1 MATRIQLRR
10 DLEDDWFNDNPILY
24 SGEIAISLDL
34 NTFKIG
40 DGQTP
45 WRDLDYALSGTLED
59 YIPLNTKSQPGG
71 VAALD
76 SDGKVPDSQIPAGI
90 ARDSEVSS
98 SITAAINNLVDGAPG
113 ALDTLNELAAAIND
127 DSNYATTLTSALAT
141 KANLSDV
148 TTAISAAASTAAS
161 DATSKANA
169 AQAAATAAAA
179 ADATAK
185 ANASQLAAET
195 TAATD
200 ATAKANAA
208 QAAATAAAATD
219 ATAKANAAQLA
230 AETTAATDATAKANA
245 AQTAA
250 GTEADTKVSNAIA
263 ALTKSSVGLANVDNT
278 SDANKPVST
287 ATQTALDLKLAL
299 DGGTMTGAIT
309 LHADPSSALHATT
322 KQYVDNTA
330 SGIVAKP
337 QVLGATT
344 ANIDAAYN
352 NGTAGVG
359 ATLTHNTNG
368 VFPSGAGGASGWAVG
383 KGILVKNQTNKEE
396 NGRYYVSD
404 MGSVSTPYVLTRCSY
419 CDEASEI
426 PGAYIFVQDGTL
438 AGTGWIQVVA
448 DPATFTVGTDD
459 IDVYQFSGSGTI
471 TAGTGITVNGNQ
483 VSIDAAVTAPL
494 ESPAFTGTV
503 SGITKNMV
511 GLGNVDNT
519 SDANKPI
526 SSLTQSALNAKSD
539 NLMSTDLTT
548 STSYSISSS
557 DLYKRIEFNST
568 SPTTVTIPAD
578 ITLNLPIG
586 SSIELLQANTGKI
599 TVQGESVSVLIYGPD
614 NQFKSRVQWSSIF
627 LEKRA
632 ANSWLVTGDTEA

>member
-1 MATRIQLRR
+1 MEAIQVATRIQLRR

-76 SDGKVPDSQIPAGI
+76 SYGKVPDSQIPAGI

-148 TTAISAAASTAAS
+148 TTALETKANSNDVTTAISAAASTAAS

-169 AQAAATAAAA
+169 AQSAATASAAT
-179 ADATAK
+179 DATAK
-185 ANASQLAAET
+185 ANAAQLAAET
-195 TAATD
+195 TAAAD
-200 ATAKANAA
+200 ATTKANAA

-230 AETTAATDATAKANA
+230 AETTAAADATTKANA

-287 ATQTALDLKLAL
+287 AQATAIANAKSEAIADATSQVNSVIASAPAALNTLDELAAAL
-299 DGGTMTGAIT
+299 GDDA
-309 LHADPSSALHATT
+309 SFSA
-322 KQYVDNTA
+322 
-330 SGIVAKP
+330 
-337 QVLGATT
+337 
-344 ANIDAAYN
+344 
-352 NGTAGVG
+352 
-359 ATLTHNTNG
+359 
-368 VFPSGAGGASGWAVG
+368 
-383 KGILVKNQTNKEE
+383 
-396 NGRYYVSD
+396 
-404 MGSVSTPYVLTRCSY
+404 
-419 CDEASEI
+419 
-426 PGAYIFVQDGTL
+426 
-438 AGTGWIQVVA
+438 
-448 DPATFTVGTDD
+448 
-459 IDVYQFSGSGTI
+459 TI
-471 TAGTGITVNGNQ
+471 TSSLTAK
-483 VSIDAAVTAPL
+483 APL
-494 ESPAFTGTV
+494 ESPTFTGTV

-526 SSLTQSALNAKSD
+526 SSLTQTALNAKSD

>member
-90 ARDSEVSS
+90 ARDSEVFS

-141 KANLSDV
+141 KANLADVTSALETKANSTDV

-179 ADATAK
+179 
-185 ANASQLAAET
+185 
-195 TAATD
+195 TD

-208 QAAATAAAATD
+208 QAAAETTAAADATAKANAAQAAATEAAATD

-230 AETTAATDATAKANA
+230 AETTAAADATTKANA
-245 AQTAA
+245 AQAAA
-250 GTEADTKVSNAIA
+250 GTEADTKVSTAIA

-287 ATQTALDLKLAL
+287 AQATAIATAKSE
-299 DGGTMTGAIT
+299 AI
-309 LHADPSSALHATT
+309 ADATSQVNAVISSAPAAL
-322 KQYVDNTA
+322 NTLDELAAALGDDA
-330 SGIVAKP
+330 SF
-337 QVLGATT
+337 
-344 ANIDAAYN
+344 AA
-352 NGTAGVG
+352 
-359 ATLTHNTNG
+359 
-368 VFPSGAGGASGWAVG
+368 
-383 KGILVKNQTNKEE
+383 
-396 NGRYYVSD
+396 
-404 MGSVSTPYVLTRCSY
+404 
-419 CDEASEI
+419 
-426 PGAYIFVQDGTL
+426 
-438 AGTGWIQVVA
+438 
-448 DPATFTVGTDD
+448 
-459 IDVYQFSGSGTI
+459 TI
-471 TAGTGITVNGNQ
+471 T
-483 VSIDAAVTAPL
+483 SSLTAKAPIA
-494 ESPAFTGTV
+494 SPTFTGTV
-503 SGITKNMV
+503 SGITKSMV
-511 GLGNVDNT
+511 GLENVDNT
-519 SDANKPI
+519 SDVNKPI
-526 SSLTQSALNAKSD
+526 SSLTQTALNTKSD
-539 NLMSTDLTT
+539 NLISSTVTSSTT
-548 STSYSISSS
+548 YSITSS
-557 DLYKRIEFNST
+557 DLYKRIEFNSA
-568 SPTTVTIPAD
+568 SPVTVTIPAD
-578 ITLNLPIG
+578 TTLNLPVG
-586 SSIELLQANTGKI
+586 ASIELLQANTGKI
-599 TVQGESVSVLIYGPD
+599 TVQGESISVLMYGPD

-627 LEKRA
+627 IEKRA

>member
-71 VAALD
+71 VASLD
-76 SDGKVPDSQIPAGI
+76 SNGKVPDSQIPAGI

-141 KANLSDV
+141 KANSSDV
-148 TTAISAAASTAAS
+148 TSALATKANSSDVTSAILAAASTAAS
-161 DATSKANA
+161 DSTS
-169 AQAAATAAAA
+169 
-179 ADATAK
+179 
-185 ANASQLAAET
+185 
-195 TAATD
+195 
-200 ATAKANAA
+200 KANAA

-245 AQTAA
+245 AQSAATAAAATDATAKANAAQLAAETTAAADATTKANAAQSAA
-250 GTEADTKVSNAIA
+250 GTAADTKVSNAVA

-287 ATQTALDLKLAL
+287 AQATAIANAKSEAIADATSQVNAVIASAPAALNTLDELA
-299 DGGTMTGAIT
+299 A
-309 LHADPSSALHATT
+309 ALG
-322 KQYVDNTA
+322 DDA
-330 SGIVAKP
+330 SF
-337 QVLGATT
+337 
-344 ANIDAAYN
+344 AA
-352 NGTAGVG
+352 
-359 ATLTHNTNG
+359 
-368 VFPSGAGGASGWAVG
+368 
-383 KGILVKNQTNKEE
+383 
-396 NGRYYVSD
+396 
-404 MGSVSTPYVLTRCSY
+404 
-419 CDEASEI
+419 
-426 PGAYIFVQDGTL
+426 
-438 AGTGWIQVVA
+438 
-448 DPATFTVGTDD
+448 
-459 IDVYQFSGSGTI
+459 TI
-471 TAGTGITVNGNQ
+471 T
-483 VSIDAAVTAPL
+483 SSLTAKAPIA
-494 ESPAFTGTV
+494 SPTFTGTV
-503 SGITKNMV
+503 SGITKSMV
-511 GLGNVDNT
+511 GLENVDNT

-526 SSLTQSALNAKSD
+526 SSLTQTALNTKSD
-539 NLMSTDLTT
+539 NLISSTVT
-548 STSYSISSS
+548 SSTAYSITSP

-568 SPTTVTIPAD
+568 SPITVTIPAD
-578 ITLNLPIG
+578 TTLNLPVG
-586 SSIELLQANTGKI
+586 SSIELLQANSGKI

-614 NQFKSRVQWSSIF
+614 NQFKSRVQWSSVFI
-627 LEKRA
+627 EKRA

>member
-148 TTAISAAASTAAS
+148 TTALETKANSNDVTTAISAAASTAAS
-161 DATSKANA
+161 DATS
-169 AQAAATAAAA
+169 
-179 ADATAK
+179 
-185 ANASQLAAET
+185 
-195 TAATD
+195 
-200 ATAKANAA
+200 KANAA

-230 AETTAATDATAKANA
+230 AETTAAADATAKANA

-263 ALTKSSVGLANVDNT
+263 AITKSSVGLANVDNT

-287 ATQTALDLKLAL
+287 AQATAIANAKSEAIADATSQVNSVIASAPAALNTLDELA
-299 DGGTMTGAIT
+299 A
-309 LHADPSSALHATT
+309 ALG
-322 KQYVDNTA
+322 DDA
-330 SGIVAKP
+330 SF
-337 QVLGATT
+337 
-344 ANIDAAYN
+344 AA
-352 NGTAGVG
+352 
-359 ATLTHNTNG
+359 
-368 VFPSGAGGASGWAVG
+368 
-383 KGILVKNQTNKEE
+383 
-396 NGRYYVSD
+396 
-404 MGSVSTPYVLTRCSY
+404 
-419 CDEASEI
+419 
-426 PGAYIFVQDGTL
+426 
-438 AGTGWIQVVA
+438 
-448 DPATFTVGTDD
+448 
-459 IDVYQFSGSGTI
+459 TI
-471 TAGTGITVNGNQ
+471 TSSLTAK
-483 VSIDAAVTAPL
+483 APL
-494 ESPAFTGTV
+494 ESPTFTGTV
-503 SGITKNMV
+503 SGITKTMV

-526 SSLTQSALNAKSD
+526 SSLTQTALNAKSD

-548 STSYSISSS
+548 STNYSISSS

-627 LEKRA
+627 IEKRA

>member
-1 MATRIQLRR
+1 MEAIQVATRIQLRR

-76 SDGKVPDSQIPAGI
+76 SYGKVPDSQIPAGI

-148 TTAISAAASTAAS
+148 TTALETKANSNDVTTAISAAASTAAS

-169 AQAAATAAAA
+169 AQSAATA
-179 ADATAK
+179 
-185 ANASQLAAET
+185 S
-195 TAATD
+195 
-200 ATAKANAA
+200 
-208 QAAATAAAATD
+208 AATD

-230 AETTAATDATAKANA
+230 AETTAAADATTKANA

-287 ATQTALDLKLAL
+287 AQATAIANAKSEAIADATSQVNSVIASAPAALNTLDELAAAL
-299 DGGTMTGAIT
+299 GDDA
-309 LHADPSSALHATT
+309 SFSA
-322 KQYVDNTA
+322 
-330 SGIVAKP
+330 
-337 QVLGATT
+337 
-344 ANIDAAYN
+344 
-352 NGTAGVG
+352 
-359 ATLTHNTNG
+359 
-368 VFPSGAGGASGWAVG
+368 
-383 KGILVKNQTNKEE
+383 
-396 NGRYYVSD
+396 
-404 MGSVSTPYVLTRCSY
+404 
-419 CDEASEI
+419 
-426 PGAYIFVQDGTL
+426 
-438 AGTGWIQVVA
+438 
-448 DPATFTVGTDD
+448 
-459 IDVYQFSGSGTI
+459 TI
-471 TAGTGITVNGNQ
+471 TSSLTAK
-483 VSIDAAVTAPL
+483 APL
-494 ESPAFTGTV
+494 ESPTFTGTV

-526 SSLTQSALNAKSD
+526 SSLTQTALNAKSD